1 MTQQEEQIMHHG
13 DLVVNKVRGAIEDR
27 ALYLALLYR
36 SFARYFPADQVEKA
50 AREAIFEYGRLK
62 GQSDT
67 EKMTPAKWVDHH
79 VAKGSAAVFES
90 RIVKEQGRSQQQ
102 MTYCPLVQ
110 AWKKLGCSPEEI
122 DLLCDIAMEVDR
134 GRAAYHG
141 LNIEIPKRIGK
152 GDPFC
157 CLVLMGD
164 EE

>member
-1 MTQQEEQIMHHG
+1 MTQRKEQAM
-13 DLVVNKVRGAIEDR
+13 DQVDAAVNKIRAAIEDR

-36 SFARYFPADQVEKA
+36 SFTRYFPADQVEKA
-50 AREAIFEYGRLK
+50 AREAIFEYGQLK
-62 GQSDT
+62 GQRDT

-90 RIVKEQGRSQQQ
+90 RIVKEQGGSQQQ

-122 DLLCDIAMEVDR
+122 DLFCDIAMEVDR

-141 LNIEIPKRIGK
+141 VRIEIPKRIGK
-152 GDPFC
+152 GDPYC
-157 CLVLMGD
+157 CLVLRDD